1 MVIASKEQLLAADA
15 ERDRAICGHAL
26 ATMSP
31 ERTRM
36 ADRGAHDPTPTPYF
50 ILEELLQPLGLTPDD
65 HLLDVGCGAGRVLAY
80 AAGQLPCRVTGV
92 ELDPQLAS
100 VAAAW
105 AARFPRLDVIQGSVL
120 EIPLAAFSHYYLF
133 NPFDT
138 SVLVA
143 FLDKIEREAVRPVT
157 LVHMSDNGETYAYL
171 VRPTWRLV
179 RDGSIQ
185 TYPSSSGHAFDVYAY
200 PQHWSMWR
208 YEPSA

>member
-31 ERTRM
+31 KRTRM

-80 AAGQLPCRVTGV
+80 AAGRLPCRVTGV

-120 EIPLAAFSHYYLF
+120 EIPLAAFSHYYL
-133 NPFDT
+133 
-138 SVLVA
+138 
-143 FLDKIEREAVRPVT
+143 T
-157 LVHMSDNGETYAYL
+157 LIHMSDNGETYAYL
-171 VRPTWRLV
+171 ARPTWRLV

-185 TYPSSSGHAFDVYAY
+185 TYPSSSGRAFDVYAY